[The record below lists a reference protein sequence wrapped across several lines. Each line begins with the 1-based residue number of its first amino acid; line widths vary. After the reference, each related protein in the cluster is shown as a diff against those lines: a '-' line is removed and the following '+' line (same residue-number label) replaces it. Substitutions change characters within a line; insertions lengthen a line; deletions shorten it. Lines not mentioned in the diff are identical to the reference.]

1 VRITRKLAVLVAVPL
16 AAVVAFAGLAVVTSA
31 GAAVRAEQL
40 RKLVTAGAVAGD
52 LVHALQAERAAAVLV
67 LTVRSDDVVEDF
79 TAAVE
84 HSRQATTSWRQVS
97 DALPGLPDS
106 ARVVVA
112 RAGDQV
118 AGLDGLR
125 EQVAGGR
132 GAASAVAFTYRI
144 VVADLIAFR
153 ESLPQAAAA
162 PAAVADRLRAAAALS
177 QAGEHVGRLQVAVL
191 RAVAYGS
198 VTPTAVQ
205 EVTAARAGY
214 VESGL
219 TFDALADDG
228 WRLWWEQAATGSDA
242 LAAQRSE
249 DEVARTPAG
258 AVLDIDARQWA
269 QVMGAR
275 LLRLRQVAQLIDGEI
290 DAQVMQ
296 LRDGQRRL
304 AAGQSA
310 AVVVAVLIAVGL
322 AVGLGRP
329 VVRGLDRLRDAAHR
343 VAYDELPGAVAR
355 LDGDGGLGGLSPEEF
370 ARREPAPVRVTG
382 RDELAEVAA
391 AFNAVHREAVRVAAA
406 QALLRM
412 NVAAMFVNL
421 ARRGQALAGRLTA
434 ALDEAERDEHDPQRL
449 ARLFEVDLLVTL
461 LGRTNDS
468 LLVLGGASPAQ
479 VRAAD
484 EALPAVLTAAQSQVE
499 AYARVEI
506 GVVDSGVVVQAAAV
520 DDVVKLLAELLD
532 NGCSY
537 SPPDSVV
544 RADARYLAD
553 RVVVQVADVGIG
565 IAEDRRAELNAR
577 FASRPQLDL
586 AAVRA
591 MGLTVVGH
599 IAARHGIRVELRPG
613 QPAGT
618 IAEVTLPASVITAYA
633 DPEVM
638 APRRAHLSAPGRT
651 TVPAVLPTGTS
662 TGTST
667 ATVTAPVVA
676 PVAAGAGMPVAG
688 WRSDLPRDGRAARRP
703 VVEPAVPPVWAAA
716 TQELRLPVFEQVRS
730 RWFGTTN
737 DLADAGWRAAERAAS
752 PESAGVTGRGLPKR
766 RPGAQLV
773 PGGAGD
779 AGNGDA
785 GDWRDPARVSAALA
799 AYSRGL
805 ASGRAS
811 GRRQPDGTEW
821 SGR

>member
-16 AAVVAFAGLAVVTSA
+16 LAVVAFAGLAVVTSA

-40 RKLVTAGAVAGD
+40 RELVTAGAVAGE
-52 LVHALQAERAAAVLV
+52 LVHALQAERSAAVLV
-67 LTVRSDDVVEDF
+67 LTVRNDEVAEEF
-79 TAAVE
+79 AAAVAN
-84 HSRQATTSWRQVS
+84 SRQAAAGWQLASG
-97 DALPGLPDS
+97 ALPELPDS

-112 RAGDQV
+112 RASDQL
-118 AGLDGLR
+118 AGMDGLR
-125 EQVAGGR
+125 EQVAAGR
-132 GAASAVAFTYRI
+132 GAASAVAFIYRI
-144 VVADLIAFR
+144 VIADLIAFR
-153 ESLPQAAAA
+153 ESLPQVGAA
-162 PAAVADRLRAAAALS
+162 PAAVADRLRAAAAVS

-205 EVTAARAGY
+205 EVTAARAGF

-219 TFDALADDG
+219 TFEALADDG
-228 WRLWWEQAATGSDA
+228 WRLWWEQAATGPDA
-242 LAAQRSE
+242 LAAQRAE

-258 AVLDIDARQWA
+258 ASLDINAWEWA

-275 LLRLRQVAQLIDGEI
+275 LIRLRQVAQLIDEQI
-290 DAQVMQ
+290 DAQVKQ
-296 LRDGQRRL
+296 LRDGQWSL
-304 AAGQSA
+304 AVGQSA
-310 AVVVAVLIAVGL
+310 AVVAAVLIAVGL

-329 VVRGLDRLRDAAHR
+329 VVRGLGRLRDAAHR
-343 VAYDELPGAVAR
+343 VAYDELPGAVSR
-355 LDGDGGLGGLSPEEF
+355 LDGIEGLGGLSPEEF
-370 ARREPAPVRVTG
+370 ARREPAAVHVTG
-382 RDELAEVAA
+382 RDELAEVGA
-391 AFNAVHREAVRVAAA
+391 AFNTVHREAVRVAAA

-468 LLVLGGASPAQ
+468 LLVLGGAAPAQ
-479 VRAAD
+479 VRTAD

-499 AYARVEI
+499 AYARIEI
-506 GVVDSGVVVQAAAV
+506 GVVDSGVVVRAAAV

-537 SPPDSVV
+537 SSPDSVV

-565 IAEDRRAELNAR
+565 IADDRRAELNAR
-577 FASRPQLDL
+577 LASRPQLDL
-586 AAVRA
+586 ASVRA

-618 IAEVTLPASVITAYA
+618 IAEVTLPPSVFIARA
-633 DPEVM
+633 DPEVAASRRGSLP
-638 APRRAHLSAPGRT
+638 APPRTVTRA
-651 TVPAVLPTGTS
+651 VPAVTHRP
-662 TGTST
+662 
-667 ATVTAPVVA
+667 AAEPVL
-676 PVAAGAGMPVAG
+676 
-688 WRSDLPRDGRAARRP
+688 S
-703 VVEPAVPPVWAAA
+703 PAMSPAMAAA

-730 RWFGTTN
+730 RWFGATYDPAGSGDRHVGTSAARAAGSAGAPPGQP
-737 DLADAGWRAAERAAS
+737 LAAPGSWATAADAGWRAAERAAS
-752 PESAGVTGRGLPKR
+752 PEAAGVTGRGLPKR

-773 PGGAGD
+773 PGGASD
-779 AGNGDA
+779 ADGGDA

-811 GRRQPDGTEW
+811 GSQQPDGTEW
-821 SGR
+821 SV